1 MLNVGIYASPMDPT
15 GHETS
20 ICLGVS
26 IPQKVIDMASEEK
39 VMGWEDLL
47 FLNLFLFLLKRL
59 AHPDIFYGKPIY
71 TPSKDSLNSSLSEKN
86 TCFVLSFPWGS
97 TKLRKGN
104 NTRIRG

>member
-20 ICLGVS
+20 ICLGVN

-47 FLNLFLFLLKRL
+47 FLNLFLFLPKRL

-71 TPSKDSLNSSLSEKN
+71 APSKDSLNGSISEK
-86 TCFVLSFPWGS
+86 THGLFFLSRGAQQ
-97 TKLRKGN
+97 KRKGN